1 MMNQPLSLQIAKSNY
16 AHTGF
21 CYHEDEFKETIKPY
35 GTGVELTSCG
45 VCGKEFD
52 PFVAEWFS
60 FVKNPNFNLV
70 EKCLK
75 FAQILEYPDLD
86 VDEYIQK
93 INQIGMSLKESIND
107 VKNPTYL
114 ISMLNEH
121 FFENLGFSGDDDDY
135 FNPKNNFLNEV
146 IDKKSGLPITISIL
160 YVAVAKF
167 IGLDLKIVGFPS
179 HILVK
184 YNEEMILDPFYD
196 GKLLDVDDLQE
207 ILDTSFD
214 GQLKFKPE
222 FLDEINSEQILV
234 RMTRNLK
241 NSYVQSF
248 VYDKALRCTN
258 MVLAIEPESPEDIR
272 DKGILEERLQN
283 SEAALKYLNKYLEIN
298 PNAEDIDFILEM
310 IRSIKTKN

>member
-1 MMNQPLSLQIAKSNY
+1 M
-16 AHTGF
+16 
-21 CYHEDEFKETIKPY
+21 KE
-35 GTGVELTSCG
+35 
-45 VCGKEFD
+45 EFD
-52 PFVAEWFS
+52 PFVAEWLS
-60 FVKNPNFNLV
+60 FVQNPNFNLV

-86 VDEYIQK
+86 VEEYIQK
-93 INQIGMSLKESIND
+93 INQIGMSLKESISD

-121 FFENLGFSGDDDDY
+121 FFENLGFSGDDEDY

-146 IDKKSGLPITISIL
+146 IDKKLGLPITISIL
-160 YVAVAKF
+160 YVEVAKF

-184 YNEEMILDPFYD
+184 YNEEMILEPFHD
-196 GKLLDVDDLQE
+196 GELLDVDDLQQ
-207 ILDTSFD
+207 ILDTNFNE
-214 GQLKFKPE
+214 QLKFQPE
-222 FLDEINSEQILV
+222 FLDEIESEQILL

-258 MVLAIEPESPEDIR
+258 MVLAIEPESPEEIR
-272 DKGILEERLQN
+272 DKGILEERLLN
-283 SEAALKYLNKYLEIN
+283 SEIALKYLNKYLEIN
-298 PNAEDIDFILEM
+298 PNAEDIDFILEL

>member
-1 MMNQPLSLQIAKSNY
+1 L
-16 AHTGF
+16 
-21 CYHEDEFKETIKPY
+21 KEK
-35 GTGVELTSCG
+35 
-45 VCGKEFD
+45 FD
-52 PFVAEWFS
+52 PFVAEWSS

-86 VDEYIQK
+86 LDEYIQK
-93 INQIGMSLKESIND
+93 INRIGMSLKESIND

-121 FFENLGFSGDDDDY
+121 LFENLGFSGDEDDY
-135 FNPKNNFLNEV
+135 FNPKHNFLNEV
-146 IDKKSGLPITISIL
+146 IDKKLGLPITISIL
-160 YVAVAKF
+160 YVEVAKL
-167 IGLDLKIVGFPS
+167 IGLDLKIVGFPT

-184 YNEEMILDPFYD
+184 YNEEMILDPFND
-196 GKLLDVDDLQE
+196 GNLLDVDDLQG
-207 ILDTSFD
+207 ILDTNFD
-214 GQLKFKPE
+214 GQLEFQPE
-222 FLDEINSEQILV
+222 FLDEIGSEQILV

-248 VYDKALRCTN
+248 VYDKALQCTN
-258 MVLAIEPESPEDIR
+258 MVLAFEPESPEDIR

-283 SEAALKYLNKYLEIN
+283 SETALKYLNKYLEIN
-298 PNAEDIDFILEM
+298 PNADDIDFILEM

>member
-1 MMNQPLSLQIAKSNY
+1 M
-16 AHTGF
+16 
-21 CYHEDEFKETIKPY
+21 KE
-35 GTGVELTSCG
+35 
-45 VCGKEFD
+45 EFD
-52 PFVAEWFS
+52 PLVAEWFA

-75 FAQILEYPDLD
+75 FGQILEYPELD
-86 VDEYIQK
+86 VDEYIKK
-93 INQIGMSLKESIND
+93 INRIGMSLKESTGD

-121 FFENLGFSGDDDDY
+121 LFENLGFGGDDDDY
-135 FNPKNNFLNEV
+135 YNPKNNFLNEV
-146 IDKKSGLPITISIL
+146 IDKKLGLPITMSIL
-160 YVAVAKF
+160 YVEIAKF
-167 IGLDLKIVGFPS
+167 MGLELKIVGFPS

-196 GKLLDVDDLQE
+196 GRLLDVDDLQE
-207 ILDTSFD
+207 ILDMNFD
-214 GQLKFKPE
+214 GQLEFQPE
-222 FLDEINSEQILV
+222 FLDEVDTEQILV

-272 DKGILEERLQN
+272 DKGILEERLLN

-298 PNAEDIDFILEM
+298 PNAEDVDFILEL
-310 IRSIKTKN
+310 IRNIKTKINQ

>member
-1 MMNQPLSLQIAKSNY
+1 M
-16 AHTGF
+16 
-21 CYHEDEFKETIKPY
+21 KE
-35 GTGVELTSCG
+35 
-45 VCGKEFD
+45 EFD

-75 FAQILEYPDLD
+75 FSQILEYPDLN
-86 VDEYIQK
+86 VEEYIEK
-93 INQIGMSLKESIND
+93 INRIGMSLKESIND

-121 FFENLGFSGDDDDY
+121 LFENLGFSGDDDDY
-135 FNPKNNFLNEV
+135 FSPKNNFLNEV

-160 YVAVAKF
+160 YVEVAKF

-196 GKLLDVDDLQE
+196 GRLLDVDDLQE
-207 ILDTSFD
+207 ILDNNFN
-214 GQLKFKPE
+214 GQLEFQPE
-222 FLDEINSEQILV
+222 FLDEIEPEQILL
-234 RMTRNLK
+234 RITRNLK

-248 VYDKALRCTN
+248 VYDKALRCVN

-272 DKGILEERLQN
+272 DKGILEERLLN
-283 SEAALKYLNKYLEIN
+283 SENALKYLNKYLEIN
-298 PNAEDIDFILEM
+298 PNAEDVDFILEL

>member
-1 MMNQPLSLQIAKSNY
+1 MEEK
-16 AHTGF
+16 
-21 CYHEDEFKETIKPY
+21 
-35 GTGVELTSCG
+35 
-45 VCGKEFD
+45 FD
-52 PFVAEWFS
+52 PFAAEWLA

-86 VDEYIQK
+86 VEKYIQK
-93 INQIGMSLKESIND
+93 INQIGMSLKESISD

-121 FFENLGFSGDDDDY
+121 LFENLGFSGDDDDY

-146 IDKKSGLPITISIL
+146 IDKKLGLPITISIL
-160 YVAVAKF
+160 YVELAKF

-196 GKLLDVDDLQE
+196 GRLLDVDDLQE
-207 ILDTSFD
+207 ILDTNF
-214 GQLKFKPE
+214 GGELEFKPE
-222 FLDEINSEQILV
+222 FLDEIESEEILV

-258 MVLAIEPESPEDIR
+258 MVLTMDPESPEDVR
-272 DKGILEERLQN
+272 DKGILEERLLN
-283 SEAALKYLNKYLEIN
+283 SEIALKYLNKYLEIN

>member
-1 MMNQPLSLQIAKSNY
+1 M
-16 AHTGF
+16 
-21 CYHEDEFKETIKPY
+21 KE
-35 GTGVELTSCG
+35 
-45 VCGKEFD
+45 EFD
-52 PFVAEWFS
+52 PFVAEWYS

-75 FAQILEYPDLD
+75 FSQILEYPDLVVED
-86 VDEYIQK
+86 YIQK
-93 INQIGMSLKESIND
+93 INQIGMSLKETISD

-121 FFENLGFSGDDDDY
+121 LFENLGFRGDENDY

-160 YVAVAKF
+160 YVEIAKF
-167 IGLDLKIVGFPS
+167 VGLDLKIVGFPS

-196 GKLLDVDDLQE
+196 GRLLSVDDLQE
-207 ILDTSFD
+207 ILDTNFD
-214 GQLKFKPE
+214 GELEFKPE
-222 FLDEINSEQILV
+222 FLDEIETEQILV
-234 RMTRNLK
+234 RLTRNLK

-248 VYDKALRCTN
+248 VYDKALRCAN

-272 DKGILEERLQN
+272 DKGILEERLLN

-298 PNAEDIDFILEM
+298 PNAEDVDFILEL

>member
-1 MMNQPLSLQIAKSNY
+1 M
-16 AHTGF
+16 
-21 CYHEDEFKETIKPY
+21 E
-35 GTGVELTSCG
+35 
-45 VCGKEFD
+45 KEFD

-86 VDEYIQK
+86 IEKYIEK
-93 INQIGMSLKESIND
+93 ITKIGMSLKESVSD

-121 FFENLGFSGDDDDY
+121 LFENLGYSGDDDDY
-135 FNPKNNFLNEV
+135 YNPKNNFLNEV
-146 IDKKSGLPITISIL
+146 IDKKTGLPITISII
-160 YVAVAKF
+160 YAEVAKF

-196 GKLLDVDDLQE
+196 GRLLDIDDLQE
-207 ILDTSFD
+207 ILDTNY
-214 GQLKFKPE
+214 GGEIEFKPE
-222 FLDEINSEQILV
+222 FLDEIEPEQILL

-248 VYDKALRCTN
+248 VYEKALRCVN
-258 MVLAIEPESPEDIR
+258 MVLAIDPESPEDIR
-272 DKGILEERLQN
+272 DKGILEERLLN
-283 SEAALKYLNKYLEIN
+283 YDNALKYLNKYLEIN
-298 PNAEDIDFILEM
+298 PNAEDVDFILEL

>member
-1 MMNQPLSLQIAKSNY
+1 M
-16 AHTGF
+16 
-21 CYHEDEFKETIKPY
+21 EE
-35 GTGVELTSCG
+35 
-45 VCGKEFD
+45 EFD

-75 FAQILEYPDLD
+75 FSQILEYPDLD
-86 VDEYIQK
+86 IEKYIEK
-93 INQIGMSLKESIND
+93 ITKIGMSLKESVSD

-121 FFENLGFSGDDDDY
+121 LFENLGYSGDDDDY
-135 FNPKNNFLNEV
+135 YNPKNNFLNEV
-146 IDKKSGLPITISIL
+146 IDKKTGLPITISIL
-160 YVAVAKF
+160 YAEIAKF

-196 GKLLDVDDLQE
+196 GRLLDIDDLQE
-207 ILDTSFD
+207 ILDTNY
-214 GQLKFKPE
+214 GGEIEFKPE
-222 FLDEINSEQILV
+222 FLDEITSEQILV
-234 RMTRNLK
+234 RLTRNLK

-248 VYDKALRCTN
+248 VYDKALRCVN
-258 MVLAIEPESPEDIR
+258 MVLAIEPESADDIR
-272 DKGILEERLQN
+272 DKGILEERLLNYDN
-283 SEAALKYLNKYLEIN
+283 SLKYLNKYLEIN
-298 PNAEDIDFILEM
+298 PNAEDVDFILEL

>member
-1 MMNQPLSLQIAKSNY
+1 M
-16 AHTGF
+16 
-21 CYHEDEFKETIKPY
+21 E
-35 GTGVELTSCG
+35 
-45 VCGKEFD
+45 KEFD

-86 VDEYIQK
+86 IEKYIEK
-93 INQIGMSLKESIND
+93 ITKIGMSLKESISD

-121 FFENLGFSGDDDDY
+121 LFENLGYSGDDDDY
-135 FNPKNNFLNEV
+135 YNPKNNFLNEV
-146 IDKKSGLPITISIL
+146 IDKKTGLPITISIL
-160 YVAVAKF
+160 YAEIAKF
-167 IGLDLKIVGFPS
+167 IGLDLKVVGFPS

-196 GKLLDVDDLQE
+196 GRLLDIDDLQE
-207 ILDTSFD
+207 ILDTNY
-214 GQLKFKPE
+214 GGEIEFKPE
-222 FLDEINSEQILV
+222 FLDEITSEQILV
-234 RMTRNLK
+234 RLTRNLK

-248 VYDKALRCTN
+248 VYDKALRCVD
-258 MVLAIEPESPEDIR
+258 MVLAIEPESPDDIR
-272 DKGILEERLQN
+272 DKGILEERLLN
-283 SEAALKYLNKYLEIN
+283 YDSALKYLNKYLEIN
-298 PNAEDIDFILEM
+298 PNAEDVDFILEL

>member
-1 MMNQPLSLQIAKSNY
+1 LEEK
-16 AHTGF
+16 
-21 CYHEDEFKETIKPY
+21 
-35 GTGVELTSCG
+35 
-45 VCGKEFD
+45 FD
-52 PFVAEWFS
+52 PFVAEWSS

-93 INQIGMSLKESIND
+93 INRIGMSLKESISD

-121 FFENLGFSGDDDDY
+121 LFENLGFSGDDDDY
-135 FNPKNNFLNEV
+135 FNPKHNFLNEV
-146 IDKKSGLPITISIL
+146 IDKKLGLPITISIL
-160 YVAVAKF
+160 YVEVAKF

-179 HILVK
+179 HVLVK

-196 GKLLDVDDLQE
+196 GNLLDADDLQG
-207 ILDTSFD
+207 ILDTNFD
-214 GQLKFKPE
+214 GQLTFQPE

-258 MVLAIEPESPEDIR
+258 MILEIESESPEEIR

-283 SEAALKYLNKYLEIN
+283 SETALKYLNKYLEIN

-310 IRSIKTKN
+310 IRSIKQKINQ